1 MSHTTATYEQQQ
13 QNWALHVDYE
23 QPIVVEKAAP
33 VPVAADLVPVAATV
47 SVANDLVVFVAVALA
62 SVSGQKLHVVL
73 PDNERQIVC
82 GHAYYL
88 QDNWRH
94 RYRSPRVEGHGRNG
108 RFIIF
113 EAFYAELENEEVEP
127 HQENKSLECPAIT
140 FSAEY
145 ALRGGCERVEEFI
158 RYAELTSLCY
168 KTDLK
173 NSESAVPKGSHRIYQ
188 Y

>member
-62 SVSGQKLHVVL
+62 SVS
-73 PDNERQIVC
+73 
-82 GHAYYL
+82 
-88 QDNWRH
+88 DNWRH